1 MKRISELL
9 GRIIGIQSSEA
20 LVLIAVQQ
28 ALKKQFALEVPL
40 GSISRKGSSIT
51 LKGID
56 QSARSALFI
65 KKESVLKEI
74 NITQSVR
81 IIRDIR

>member
-9 GRIIGIQSSEA
+9 GRMIGIQARES

-28 ALKKQFALEVPL
+28 ALKSRLSLEVPL
-40 GSISRKGSSIT
+40 EAISCKGATVT

-65 KKESVLKEI
+65 KKETILKEI
-74 NITQSVR
+74 NGLQSVR
-81 IIRDIR
+81 TIIDIH